1 MSLNKKRKFSESES
15 EEEYQDDYF
24 ENNTDDL
31 RTSILKH
38 ILSLF
43 TSRQKELY
51 EKKNGR
57 FICWHS

>member
-1 MSLNKKRKFSESES
+1 MSINKKRKFSESES

-43 TSRQKELY
+43 TSR
-51 EKKNGR
+51 
-57 FICWHS
+57 